1 MITDPFPVSELLLCS
16 FASYLADEGLAPQ
29 TVKTYLASVRNT
41 QLSLGLPDPR
51 EGSSLPILKWAQ
63 AGISRLRL
71 LKGTKSRV
79 RLPITIHILRA
90 VQAHLHTASFP
101 DREVFWAIAATAFFG
116 FFRLGEL
123 IQPRN
128 THWDPNLHLS
138 WGDFA
143 VDNHDKPQM
152 VQIHLRQSKCDQ
164 FGRGADVI
172 VGRTD
177 DKICPVDAILAYL
190 KHRNNHPGPFF
201 VLRDATSASKE
212 WFIQRLRESLEAIG
226 LPQSS
231 YAGHSFRIG
240 AATTAALAGL
250 EDSIIQKM
258 GRWNSS
264 AYLTYI
270 RTPKDQLA
278 SVAKALTKPQRTG

>member
-1 MITDPFPVSELLLCS
+1 M
-16 FASYLADEGLAPQ
+16 
-29 TVKTYLASVRNT
+29 
-41 QLSLGLPDPR
+41 
-51 EGSSLPILKWAQ
+51 
-63 AGISRLRL
+63 
-71 LKGTKSRV
+71 
-79 RLPITIHILRA
+79 
-90 VQAHLHTASFP
+90 
-101 DREVFWAIAATAFFG
+101 FWAIAATAFFG

-123 IQPRN
+123 VLSQSIQ
-128 THWDPNLHLS
+128 WDPMRHLS
-138 WGDFA
+138 WGDDA
-143 VDNHDKPQM
+143 VDNHTNPRM

-164 FGRGADVI
+164 FGRGADV
-172 VGRTD
+172 VMGRTD
-177 DKICPVDAILAYL
+177 DNICPVDAVLTYL
-190 KHRNNHPGPFF
+190 KHRDDCPGPFF
-201 VLRDATSASKE
+201 VLQDKSPASKE
-212 WFIQRLRESLEAIG
+212 WFVQRLRAILAAVG

-278 SVAKALTKPQRTG
+278 ATTRTLARASGTT